1 MLFFIFFLW
10 QVLDVKIH
18 RPNAIINLR
27 YGTTIEREKQR
38 LLHHAKAAALRKL
51 WHKERDA
58 LRNGLP
64 TTREWAQGEVEE
76 LLKSGF
82 VSGFDGEH
90 IRDAQRYPE
99 LAEDPYNIRFVKKS
113 R

>member
-1 MLFFIFFLW
+1 MPKL
-10 QVLDVKIH
+10 QVLDVRIH

-27 YGTTIEREKQR
+27 YGTTVDREKQR
-38 LLHHAKAAALRKL
+38 LLHHAKSAALRKL
-51 WHKERDA
+51 WHRERES

-64 TTREWAQGEVEE
+64 TTREWTQQEVDE
-76 LLKSGF
+76 LLKAGY

-90 IRDAQRYPE
+90 VRDVIKYPE
-99 LAEDPYNIRFVKKS
+99 LSEDPFNIRFVKKTA